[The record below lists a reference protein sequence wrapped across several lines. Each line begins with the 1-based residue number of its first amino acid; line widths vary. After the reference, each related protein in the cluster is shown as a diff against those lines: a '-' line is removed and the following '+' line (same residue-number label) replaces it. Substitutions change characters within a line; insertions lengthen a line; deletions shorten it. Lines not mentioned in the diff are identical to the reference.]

1 MNVIGEWRSQNNNV
15 IEGDVYWKMKQM
27 NNIIVQG
34 EVDQFLGVQNMKQI
48 DIYGVHN
55 DQGVEDWQTMQ
66 CLDVVIG
73 QVQF

>member
-1 MNVIGEWRSQNNNV
+1 
-15 IEGDVYWKMKQM
+15 MKQM

-55 DQGVEDWQTMQ
+55 DQGVED
-66 CLDVVIG
+66 
-73 QVQF
+73 